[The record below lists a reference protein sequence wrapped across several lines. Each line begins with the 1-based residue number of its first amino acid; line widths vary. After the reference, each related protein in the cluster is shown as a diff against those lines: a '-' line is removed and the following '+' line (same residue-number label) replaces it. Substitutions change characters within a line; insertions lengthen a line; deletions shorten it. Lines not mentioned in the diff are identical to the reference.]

1 VAFALRASAHAACRG
16 VPVTHLLFRRLQRR
30 DPAITDAE
38 REALAQAVS
47 HEIEVDA
54 DHDIVAAEQIADGAH
69 LLLSGWACRYTR
81 LAGGRRRIQSLC
93 MGGDFI
99 DLQAFTLK
107 RMDHSAVA
115 LTPCRLAV
123 IPHARLLEISETM
136 PHLTR
141 LLWLTTVV
149 DAAIQRQWL
158 LGAGQRSALGRLA
171 HLLCEVFTRLEVG
184 GLNDGQSFRLPLT
197 QAELGDT
204 LGISL
209 VHANRVVGE
218 LRARGLVRWRGEQV
232 TILDWAALRDL
243 AEFDPAYLELE
254 RRER

>member
-1 VAFALRASAHAACRG
+1 M
-16 VPVTHLLFRRLQRR
+16 TDLLLRRLQRR
-30 DPAITDAE
+30 DTAITAAE
-38 REALAQAVS
+38 RRALADAVS
-47 HEIEVDA
+47 HQIEVAA
-54 DHDIVAAEQIADGAH
+54 DQDIVRQDQVAESVH
-69 LLLSGWACRYTR
+69 LLSEGWACRYST
-81 LAGGRRRIQSLC
+81 LANGRRRIQSLH

-99 DLQAFTLK
+99 DLQGFILK
-107 RMDHSAVA
+107 RMDYSAVA
-115 LTPCRLAV
+115 LTACRLAV
-123 IPHARLLEISETM
+123 IPHARLRTISETL

-158 LGAGQRSALGRLA
+158 LGAGQRSALERLA

-184 GLNDGQSFRLPLT
+184 GLNEGRAFLLPLT

-218 LRARGLVRWRGEQV
+218 LRGRRIVGWRGEQV
-232 TILDWAALRDL
+232 TILDWPALRDL
-243 AEFDPAYLELE
+243 AEFDPGYLELE

>member
-1 VAFALRASAHAACRG
+1 M
-16 VPVTHLLFRRLQRR
+16 THLLFKRLQRR

-38 REALAQAVS
+38 RQALVAAVS
-47 HEIEVDA
+47 HEIEVEA
-54 DHDIVAAEQIADGAH
+54 DQDIVRQNQLAEDAH
-69 LLLSGWACRYTR
+69 LLLSGWACRYTT
-81 LAGGRRRIQSLC
+81 LAGGRRRIQSLH

-99 DLQAFTLK
+99 DLQTFMLK
-107 RMDHSAVA
+107 RLDHSAVA
-115 LTPCRLAV
+115 LTACRLAV
-123 IPHARLLEISETM
+123 IPHARLREISETL

-158 LGAGQRSALGRLA
+158 LGAGQRSALERLA

-184 GLNDGQSFRLPLT
+184 GLNDGQSFLLPLT

-218 LRARGLVRWRGEQV
+218 LRARGLVRWRGEQL
-232 TILDWAALRDL
+232 TILDWPGLRDL